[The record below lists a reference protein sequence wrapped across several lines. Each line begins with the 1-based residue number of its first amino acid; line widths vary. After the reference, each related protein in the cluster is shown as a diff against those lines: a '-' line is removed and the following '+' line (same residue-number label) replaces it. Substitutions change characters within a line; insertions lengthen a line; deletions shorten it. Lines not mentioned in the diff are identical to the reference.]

1 MLMGR
6 VSSGK
11 FRQDSLSEGFKS
23 ESEKNKDKYNINK
36 KNQEKI
42 DRKKT

>member
-1 MLMGR
+1 MLMGK

-23 ESEKNKDKYNINK
+23 ESEKIKTNI
-36 KNQEKI
+36 I
-42 DRKKT
+42 